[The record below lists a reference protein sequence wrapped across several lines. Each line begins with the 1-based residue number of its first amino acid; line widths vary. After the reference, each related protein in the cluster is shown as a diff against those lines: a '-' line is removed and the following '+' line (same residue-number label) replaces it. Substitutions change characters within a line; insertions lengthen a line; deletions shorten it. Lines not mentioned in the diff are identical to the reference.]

1 MMATRLNH
9 GIYLVM
15 SQEKKQN
22 SNEEN
27 TTPSASGGYQTPV
40 EPSIR
45 KTGNAA
51 NTDRTPGSEPESP
64 GEDTVAGSPNQG
76 TESR

>member
-1 MMATRLNH
+1 MAT
-9 GIYLVM
+9 
-15 SQEKKQN
+15 EKKQK
-22 SNEEN
+22 SNHKE
-27 TTPSASGGYQTPV
+27 TTPSASGGYQTPI
-40 EPSIR
+40 EPGIR

-51 NTDRTPGSEPESP
+51 ESEAKNSAKPEAP

>member
-1 MMATRLNH
+1 MPEEQRQKSHN
-9 GIYLVM
+9 
-15 SQEKKQN
+15 QE
-22 SNEEN
+22 

-40 EPSIR
+40 EPEIR

-51 NTDRTPGSEPESP
+51 ETEARNSAKPEAP

>member
-1 MMATRLNH
+1 
-9 GIYLVM
+9 M
-15 SQEKKQN
+15 SEEQKQKSDQQE
-22 SNEEN
+22 
-27 TTPSASGGYQTPV
+27 TTPSTSGGYQTPV
-40 EPSIR
+40 EPGIR

-51 NTDRTPGSEPESP
+51 ETEAKTSAKPEAP

>member
-1 MMATRLNH
+1 MAT
-9 GIYLVM
+9 
-15 SQEKKQN
+15 EKKQK
-22 SNEEN
+22 SEQKE
-27 TTPSASGGYQTPV
+27 TTPSASGGYQTPI
-40 EPSIR
+40 EPGIR

-51 NTDRTPGSEPESP
+51 ESEAKNSAKPEAP

>member
-1 MMATRLNH
+1 
-9 GIYLVM
+9 M
-15 SQEKKQN
+15 SEEQKQKN
-22 SNEEN
+22 NNKE

-40 EPSIR
+40 EPGIR

-51 NTDRTPGSEPESP
+51 QTEAQEGAKPEAP
-64 GEDTVAGSPNQG
+64 GEDTVGGSPNQG

>member
-1 MMATRLNH
+1 MAT
-9 GIYLVM
+9 
-15 SQEKKQN
+15 EKKQK
-22 SNEEN
+22 SNQKE
-27 TTPSASGGYQTPV
+27 TTPSASGGYQTPI

-51 NTDRTPGSEPESP
+51 ETEAKNSAKPEAP

>member
-1 MMATRLNH
+1 
-9 GIYLVM
+9 M
-15 SQEKKQN
+15 SAEGNEK
-22 SNEEN
+22 EI
-27 TTPSASGGYQTPV
+27 TPSNSGAASGGYQTPI
-40 EPSIR
+40 EEDIR

-51 NTDRTPGSEPESP
+51 QSDAKQSATPEAP

>member
-1 MMATRLNH
+1 M
-9 GIYLVM
+9 
-15 SQEKKQN
+15 
-22 SNEEN
+22 SNEEKQKSSEQE

-40 EPSIR
+40 EADIR
-45 KTGNAA
+45 KTGTAA
-51 NTDRTPGSEPESP
+51 NTDRRPGSEPESP

>member
-1 MMATRLNH
+1 MAKD
-9 GIYLVM
+9 
-15 SQEKKQN
+15 KKQK
-22 SNEEN
+22 SDAQE
-27 TTPSASGGYQTPV
+27 TTPRASGGYQTPIDP
-40 EPSIR
+40 EIR

-51 NTDRTPGSEPESP
+51 ESDAKPSATPEAP

>member
-1 MMATRLNH
+1 
-9 GIYLVM
+9 M
-15 SQEKKQN
+15 SEKQKNKSDRQE
-22 SNEEN
+22 
-27 TTPSASGGYQTPV
+27 TTPTASGGYQTPIDP
-40 EPSIR
+40 EIR

-51 NTDRTPGSEPESP
+51 QSDAKDSAKPEAP

>member
-1 MMATRLNH
+1 MSEKQKNKSD
-9 GIYLVM
+9 
-15 SQEKKQN
+15 SQE
-22 SNEEN
+22 
-27 TTPSASGGYQTPV
+27 TTPRASGGYQTPI
-40 EPSIR
+40 EPEIR

-51 NTDRTPGSEPESP
+51 QSDAKDSAKPEAP

>member
-1 MMATRLNH
+1 MAT
-9 GIYLVM
+9 
-15 SQEKKQN
+15 EKKQK
-22 SNEEN
+22 SEQKES
-27 TTPSASGGYQTPV
+27 TPSASGGYQTPI
-40 EPSIR
+40 EPGIR

-51 NTDRTPGSEPESP
+51 ESEAKNSAKPEAP